1 MKAWI
6 GNHHVCSKCSWNLL
20 IYDFPESAAKEWQL
34 ILQRYFR
41 KWIGLNATVESSILY
56 RHANH
61 FGLHFKDL
69 GKSLRELQVVRWH
82 ILKYAKDNISRK
94 LYHYRRTQDQLGHIG
109 KGRKFAPSLELESYE
124 GKLVT
129 KDIVGNTQHGTSGL
143 GFHKSRR
150 QKSSLKDKRKELVRM
165 MKEDTEQKRLVELE
179 KYQIQA
185 KWLAVG
191 IDNMQRK
198 DLTWTKLLYQC
209 SDRLIKFIVNAIPNW
224 LPSPDNLRRWSQ
236 KGDHK
241 CGLCGMRNAT
251 LAHIL
256 CGCPWVRE
264 VENKSGKED
273 RYTWRHNCILQILAQ
288 AIGDKIN
295 YVNALPQHSSRVH
308 FINFVPEGKKK
319 SKATPLSSIKEESLG
334 LLAAARDWVADFD
347 LPPFRTGDSTKTFSF
362 PYDVRH
368 SFKN

>member
-1 MKAWI
+1 LGRDA
-6 GNHHVCSKCSWNLL
+6 S
-20 IYDFPESAAKEWQL
+20 
-34 ILQRYFR
+34 
-41 KWIGLNATVESSILY
+41 
-56 RHANH
+56 
-61 FGLHFKDL
+61 LHLPF
-69 GKSLRELQVVRWH
+69 
-82 ILKYAKDNISRK
+82 
-94 LYHYRRTQDQLGHIG
+94 
-109 KGRKFAPSLELESYE
+109 ELESYE

-264 VENKSGKED
+264 VENKSRKED

-362 PYDVRH
+362 PYDVCATPLRIDAYII
-368 SFKN
+368 SRKEKICIAGPELTAPMEENVKKWNQIKRNKYASLESDSKDFTVYTIPSKSLSEPIFLIFL